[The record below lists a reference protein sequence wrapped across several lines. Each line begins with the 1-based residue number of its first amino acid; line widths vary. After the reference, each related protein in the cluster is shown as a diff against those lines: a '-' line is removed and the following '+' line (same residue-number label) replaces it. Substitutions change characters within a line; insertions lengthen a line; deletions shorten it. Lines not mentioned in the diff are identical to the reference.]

1 MPALPVELDDF
12 LQHLWLERGLS
23 ENTCEAYRRDIRS
36 FLLWLDHNGTL
47 SLTAATT
54 KQLQQFLAWRVDK
67 HYHSRSN
74 ARQLSSLRGF
84 YRYLLQ
90 QGHIHADIT
99 AGIEMPKLS
108 KPLPKIMTESD
119 VEALLEAP
127 DTTTSIGLRDRSM
140 LEILYACGLR
150 ISELVNL
157 TIDHASIRQGIIRVM
172 GKGGKERLVP
182 MGEEA
187 IHWLGIYLKT
197 AHQDLLNGTESPV
210 LFPGRAGKAM
220 TRQTFWHRIK
230 LYGQI
235 AGISKEV
242 SPHVL
247 RHAFAT
253 HLINHGADLRV
264 VQLLLGHSDLSTTQ
278 IYTHVAKHRLNE
290 LHRKHHPRG

>member
-1 MPALPVELDDF
+1 MPALPTELDNF
-12 LQHLWLERGLS
+12 LQHLWLQRGLS
-23 ENTCEAYRRDIRS
+23 ENTREAYRRDIQAFQAQLARQEIHS
-36 FLLWLDHNGTL
+36 LLD
-47 SLTAATT
+47 AAPEH
-54 KQLQQFLAWRVDK
+54 LQNFMAWRVEK
-67 HYHSRSN
+67 NYHSRSN

-84 YRYLLQ
+84 YRYLLKE
-90 QGHIHADIT
+90 GHISSDIT
-99 AGIEMPKLS
+99 AGIEMPKLG
-108 KPLPKIMTESD
+108 KPLPKTMTESD

-127 DTTTSIGLRDRSM
+127 DTATSIGLRDRCM

-150 ISELVNL
+150 ISELVSL
-157 TIDHASIRQGIIRVM
+157 TIDSVNTRQGVIRVL

-187 IHWLGIYLKT
+187 IHWLGVYLKT
-197 AHQDLLNGTESPV
+197 AHPELLNGMDSLM

-230 LYGQI
+230 LYNQV
-235 AGISKEV
+235 AGINGDV

-253 HLINHGADLRV
+253 HLVNHGADLRV

-278 IYTHVAKHRLNE
+278 IYTHIARHRLSE
-290 LHRKHHPRG
+290 LHREHHPRG